1 MNQTQKSYAALHL
14 AVLLFGIT
22 AVLGKVI
29 DLPAYNIVW
38 WRVLITSF
46 SLLFL
51 VNVVKLYKTLP
62 RRDIINFSLI
72 GIVVA
77 LHWVTFYGAIKL
89 SNASVC
95 LVCMATASFFTSL
108 LEPLI
113 LKQKFNK
120 YEAGLGLLII
130 PGMLLIANNLSADLW
145 IGIPVALLSAFL
157 AALFSVYNKKYVER
171 ASTMQITYLELS
183 SAWLFLT
190 LTLPLYFWSDPT
202 GAENFVPPTGRD
214 WLYMLILS
222 LLCTTLAYY
231 LALWALK
238 ELSAFASNLTV
249 NLEPVYGILL
259 AAVLLKENEELNTEF
274 YLGTI
279 IIILAVLVYP
289 IVQRRMRNLASGQ
302 KK

>member
-1 MNQTQKSYAALHL
+1 MNATQKSYLALHF
-14 AVLLFGIT
+14 AVLLFGFT
-22 AVLGKVI
+22 AILGALI
-29 DLPAYNIVW
+29 DIPAFTIVW
-38 WRVLITSF
+38 WRVLLTSV

-51 VNVVKLYKTLP
+51 LNVPRLYRTLP

-72 GIVVA
+72 GIIVA
-77 LHWVTFYGAIKL
+77 VHWVTFYGAIKL

-113 LKQKFNK
+113 LKQKFNP

-130 PGMLLIANNLSADLW
+130 PGMVLITNNLDISLW
-145 IGIPVALLSAFL
+145 AGIPVALLSAFL
-157 AALFSVYNKKYVER
+157 AALFSVYNKKFVAR
-171 ASTMQITYLELS
+171 ASVMQITYLELS
-183 SAWLFLT
+183 SAWFFLT
-190 LTLPLYFWSDPT
+190 MCLPLYFFISGT
-202 GAENFVPPTGRD
+202 SFAEMLPERKID
-214 WLYMLILS
+214 WVYLGILA

-259 AAVLLKENEELNTEF
+259 AVVILNEDEELNPDF
-274 YLGTI
+274 YLGSAVI
-279 IIILAVLVYP
+279 VLAVLFYP
-289 IVQRRMRNLASGQ
+289 LLQ
-302 KK
+302 KKLQKK